1 MSKYS
6 TPTWASITPIP
17 LDDGSTYYDND
28 GPGQQQES
36 ASGNGTYPLATIAY
50 APEYEEATSY
60 LRAVMA
66 ENEMSERALELT
78 GDVILMNPAHYTV
91 WLYRAKI
98 LEALKKDLSEELA
111 WVNKLALQYLK
122 NYQIWHHRQLIMSN
136 SQSFPTLPANEQQFL
151 MQMLALDSKNYHV
164 WTYRHWLVRHFK
176 LWDHPQ
182 ELADVEALI
191 DQDVR
196 NNSAWNHRW
205 TLKFG
210 PRGAVDSGMPL
221 GVDDGDDE
229 RRSCH
234 NKGSLV
240 VVDEELIDAEL
251 AYAKAKILLAPENK
265 SPWAY
270 ARGVLRAAGRPL
282 AELKGFAAKFVL
294 EEEVAE
300 VEGDGAVAAWRVKS
314 SLALEWLA
322 DVYTQEA
329 EEKEEEEEEEEKKK
343 KAEAARML
351 TLLKDKYD
359 PIRSNYWAYRL
370 RMLDGESVAVA

>member
-6 TPTWASITPIP
+6 TPTWTSITPIP

-28 GPGQQQES
+28 DPERQRHDV
-36 ASGNGTYPLATIAY
+36 SGNGTYPLATIAY
-50 APEYEEATSY
+50 APAYEEATSY

-66 ENEMSERALELT
+66 ANEISERALELT
-78 GDVILMNPAHYTV
+78 EDVILMNPAHYTV

-98 LEALKKDLSEELA
+98 LVALEKDLNKEIE
-111 WVNKLALQYLK
+111 WVNKLALQCLK

-136 SQSFPTLPANEQQFL
+136 SKSFPTLPATEQQFL
-151 MQMLALDSKNYHV
+151 MQMFALDSKNYHV

-182 ELADVEALI
+182 ELSDVETLI
-191 DQDVR
+191 NQDVR

-205 TLKFG
+205 MLKFG
-210 PRGAVDSGMPL
+210 PRGDVDSGMPL
-221 GVDDGDDE
+221 GVDEQRG
-229 RRSCH
+229 H
-234 NKGSLV
+234 KGSLD

-251 AYAKAKILLAPENK
+251 EYAKAKILLAPENR

-282 AELKGFAAKFVL
+282 AELKGFAAKFIL
-294 EEEVAE
+294 EEIED
-300 VEGDGAVAAWRVKS
+300 DGAVVKYQVKS
-314 SLALEWLA
+314 SLAVEWLA
-322 DVYTQEA
+322 DVYAEEA
-329 EEKEEEEEEEEKKK
+329 EKNDAEEEKER
-343 KAEAARML
+343 KAEAVKML

-359 PIRSNYWAYRL
+359 PIRKNYWDYRI
-370 RMLDGESVAVA
+370 RMLDGESVAVV